1 MGRLGGGR
9 RVGSGARGRRRV
21 YAHIILPKQWSK
33 GTRVCVWPEPH
44 PGSCSEHRYLAGANA
59 PSPTGPGCRARSS
72 WLHRPPT
79 SARLPLNTEGR
90 ERSCRQD
97 APPGS
102 AIVSVQLHDTKHL
115 SQVQVPA
122 AANMLPDEAE
132 FPLGNDSLSAR
143 SVQRESIALLGL
155 FPNYRESG
163 HKYQTFPFH
172 LTSVRNVSCKST
184 MPHARWVLGSQAGA
198 MPAGSRA
205 LCMYT

>member
-1 MGRLGGGR
+1 MGGAWR
-9 RVGSGARGRRRV
+9 GSFRSEGKETSLRT
-21 YAHIILPKQWSK
+21 HLLLKQWSN
-33 GTRVCVWPEPH
+33 GTRVCVWPKPH
-44 PGSCSEHRYLAGANA
+44 PGYFSEHRYLAGANA
-59 PSPTGPGCRARSS
+59 PSPTRPGCRARSS

-79 SARLPLNTEGR
+79 AARLPLNTEGR

-102 AIVSVQLHDTKHL
+102 AIVSAQLHDTKRL

-122 AANMLPDEAE
+122 AANMLPGEAE

-155 FPNYRESG
+155 FPNYRDSG

-172 LTSVRNVSCKST
+172 MTSIRNVSCKST

-198 MPAGSRA
+198 MPAGGRTV
-205 LCMYT
+205 CMYT